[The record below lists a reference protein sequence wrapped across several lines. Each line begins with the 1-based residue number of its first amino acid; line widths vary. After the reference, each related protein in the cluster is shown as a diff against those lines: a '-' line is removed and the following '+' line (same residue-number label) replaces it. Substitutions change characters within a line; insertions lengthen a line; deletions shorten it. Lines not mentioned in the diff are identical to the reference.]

1 MLDNYPYLDIYY
13 PYIDSMKSSEL
24 PLFEYENDLI
34 RIPTGENLPENTLS
48 KLPLSSECQE
58 GIYEQVNY
66 YFQNQD
72 LDLRNIDFI
81 RSILGETS
89 SQIDDFELSN
99 YATEVQCLVDEWAD
113 EFEKQLF
120 DQPLQQ
126 LLGIK

>member
-34 RIPTGENLPENTLS
+34 RIPTGKNLSENTLS
-48 KLPLSSECQE
+48 KLPSSSECSE

-72 LDLRNIDFI
+72 LDLRNIDFM

-120 DQPLQQ
+120 NWPLQQ

>member
-48 KLPLSSECQE
+48 KLPLSSECSE

>member
-1 MLDNYPYLDIYY
+1 
-13 PYIDSMKSSEL
+13 MKSSEL

-34 RIPTGENLPENTLS
+34 RIPTGENLPDNTLS
-48 KLPLSSECQE
+48 KLPSSSGCSE

-66 YFQNQD
+66 YFQNLD

-120 DQPLQQ
+120 DLPLQQ